1 MMFKG
6 FGRILTAMVTPFDQ
20 EGKVNWT
27 AVEELAVH
35 LVETGSDGL
44 VVGGTT
50 GESPVLSKQEKLQL
64 FSTVKKAVGKRAA
77 VLAGVGTNST
87 EDSIQL
93 ARAAQELGV
102 DGLMLVVPYYNK
114 PSQERLYRH
123 FQAVASRIE
132 IPVMLYNVPS
142 RTSCNLEA
150 ETVGRLAKMEH
161 IVAIKEAAGSMDQ
174 VSEIK
179 GLVPESFLIYSGDDS
194 LTLPMLALG
203 AHGVVSVASHLVGR
217 KMQEMVKAFFAGQ
230 WQEALA
236 IHQQLFPL
244 FRGLFLTTNPV
255 PVKTALKLLGFPV
268 GEVKLPLVPL
278 TAAEEDRLKDVL
290 KKVQLLP

>member
-114 PSQERLYRH
+114 PSQE
-123 FQAVASRIE
+123 
-132 IPVMLYNVPS
+132 
-142 RTSCNLEA
+142 
-150 ETVGRLAKMEH
+150 
-161 IVAIKEAAGSMDQ
+161 
-174 VSEIK
+174 
-179 GLVPESFLIYSGDDS
+179 
-194 LTLPMLALG
+194 
-203 AHGVVSVASHLVGR
+203 
-217 KMQEMVKAFFAGQ
+217 AFTG
-230 WQEALA
+230 
-236 IHQQLFPL
+236 I
-244 FRGLFLTTNPV
+244 
-255 PVKTALKLLGFPV
+255 
-268 GEVKLPLVPL
+268 
-278 TAAEEDRLKDVL
+278 
-290 KKVQLLP
+290 